1 MTDQVQQVKA
11 ALLEAQAGL
20 ADLISNEATLSEVA
34 NAANL
39 MIDSLTKGGKV
50 MSCGNG
56 GSLCDAM
63 HFAEELSGRF
73 RKDRPAIG
81 AMALADP
88 SHMSCVGN
96 DYGYEYVFSRFLEAV
111 GREGDVLLVIT
122 TSGTSK
128 NVLKAAKAAK
138 ERGIRVVALT
148 GKPASPICEL
158 ADVAVV
164 TPAGRFADRVQ
175 ELHIKVIHILIELI
189 EAGLAERSQSKERTN
204 A

>member
-1 MTDQVQQVKA
+1 MTQKLQLVRGALTEAQLGLNDLLSNEESLNQIVKA
-11 ALLEAQAGL
+11 
-20 ADLISNEATLSEVA
+20 SEVM
-34 NAANL
+34 L
-39 MIDSLTKGGKV
+39 ESLQHSGKI

-73 RKDRPAIG
+73 RQNRPAIA
-81 AMALADP
+81 AMSLADP

-96 DYGYEYVFSRFLEAV
+96 DYGYEHVFSRFLSAV
-111 GREGDVLLVIT
+111 GLKGDVLLAIT

-128 NVLKAAKAAK
+128 NVVKAAQMAK
-138 ERGIRVVALT
+138 EKQIKVVALT
-148 GKPASPICEL
+148 GKAGTPICEL
-158 ADVAVV
+158 ADVAIV

-189 EAGLAERSQSKERTN
+189 EKGLADQPQSKE
-204 A
+204 